1 MAFGLTSTAVAEFA
15 ARPFIRSAVTSPC
28 SQVSVR
34 SFYFGIDC
42 SSNEAPALLREGT
55 NIEGEMS
62 NFWYAGHPE
71 YDVLC
76 RNFSETIRMAG
87 RNELTGEEWTTVN
100 GRMARIILCDQ
111 LSRNSFRGTEEAFLY
126 DGVALDLAKDLA
138 KEALDSD
145 YSPSEGNEIYGSYAS
160 VLTLPL
166 MHSEYI
172 DDHHL
177 CLDLIDT
184 FGKNQSPGMPWE
196 QKKGF
201 LLQHTAVLEQFGR
214 YPHRNGLKGRETTPE
229 EEKWLSSDDA
239 PGWAKSQ
246 LPKK

>member
-1 MAFGLTSTAVAEFA
+1 MAFGLTSAAVAEFA
-15 ARPFIRSAVTSPC
+15 ARPFIRSAVASPC

-42 SSNEAPALLREGT
+42 LLNEAPALLRDGAS
-55 NIEGEMS
+55 IEGEMT

-71 YDVLC
+71 YDGLC
-76 RNFSETIRMAG
+76 QNFSGTIRMAG
-87 RNELTGEEWTTVN
+87 RNELKGEEWATVD

-111 LSRNSFRGTEEAFLY
+111 LSRNSFRGSEEAFLY
-126 DGVALDLAKDLA
+126 DGMALGLAKDLA
-138 KEALDSD
+138 KEALAED
-145 YSPSEGNEIYGSYAS
+145 YSPSEGNEIYGMYAS

-172 DDHHL
+172 EDHQL
-177 CLDLIDT
+177 CLELIDD
-184 FGKNQSPGMPWE
+184 FGKKQSPGLPWD

-201 LLQHTAVLEQFGR
+201 LLQHTAVLERFGR

-229 EEKWLSSDDA
+229 EEEWLSSDDA
-239 PGWAKSQ
+239 PGWARSQ